1 MFNILTFLGGGCLR
15 AWLLFDLF
23 WSSNMTLHTLEAW
36 RHLRT
41 KELGNML
48 TTTEDLQSSRQT
60 PEDTRDDRHPG
71 KKANPSN

>member
-1 MFNILTFLGGGCLR
+1 
-15 AWLLFDLF
+15 
-23 WSSNMTLHTLEAW
+23 MTLHTLEAW

-41 KELGNML
+41 KELGNTML

-60 PEDTRDDRHPG
+60 PEGTRDDKHPG